1 MPSEGKG
8 REAKA
13 KLETINNEKISTDAN
28 I

>member
-1 MPSEGKG
+1 MHSEGKG

-13 KLETINNEKISTDAN
+13 KLETINNEKISADAN